1 MRYFYSYATPTQSK
15 TAIKEESVESS
26 EKNSERKSKSPKIE
40 NMGIKE
46 QKSALKTNSKQ
57 FKPASSK
64 SGSNSFYT
72 KQPKAH
78 LSYIQAS
85 PGGDDLLHH
94 SNAASF
100 NNDLPMMTHIN
111 TTFQE
116 MLPTMIPPPFPPLH
130 GGMPQPPIPPSSS
143 INSSFT
149 KPSTSMNLF
158 PTGSQVTGRLKYFK
172 EDGDYGFIVSDLD
185 GENIFFHY
193 SEMKSQSLSKDFLS
207 QAKSKYIIR
216 VVFQIVKYIGKY
228 KLSKKAVN
236 IYVTE
241 VNTI

>member
-1 MRYFYSYATPTQSK
+1 M
-15 TAIKEESVESS
+15 EESNESS
-26 EKNSERKSKSPKIE
+26 EKYTEKKSMSPK
-40 NMGIKE
+40 GHKA
-46 QKSALKTNSKQ
+46 SLKTNSRQ

-64 SGSNSFYT
+64 SGSNSFYV

-85 PGGDDLLHH
+85 PSGEDLLHQ
-94 SNAASF
+94 SNIGSY
-100 NNDLPMMTHIN
+100 NNDLPMMSHIN

-116 MLPTMIPPPFPPLH
+116 MLPTMMPPPFPLLQ
-130 GGMPQPPIPPSSS
+130 GGAPQTFIPPSSS

-149 KPSTSMNLF
+149 KPSTAFPLY

-172 EDGDYGFIVSDLD
+172 EEGDYGFIVSDLD

-193 SEMKSQSLSKDFLS
+193 SEMKSQSLTKEFLS
-207 QAKSKYIIR
+207 QAKSKFIIR

-241 VNTI
+241 VTNI